1 MRAKDILTIGLIA
14 LLPAT
19 LTQTGDYSG
28 DHPSGSNA
36 MASQSETTPV
46 AELPQLL
53 AMMQDAPPLPPH
65 AEATVNMRLR
75 QHRTNHIEITPE
87 FLDQCMEVAEQV
99 NPEWAK
105 MMRSVCER
113 NPQDFERYLRQTGRQ
128 LIGLVQLKQ
137 KDPGLYATK
146 LKELH
151 LEAHLRVMTQKLR
164 LLHAEG
170 RYESTE
176 AAEVRSE
183 LRVLVQEQ
191 VALALKSR
199 GDYILRLE
207 KHVDTLKKQLEND
220 ALSFFRTVED
230 RYQVLTTMPN
240 TK

>member
-28 DHPSGSNA
+28 GSSA
-36 MASQSETTPV
+36 TASQSETIPV
-46 AELPQLL
+46 SEPTQLL
-53 AMMQDAPPLPPH
+53 AMMQVAPPPPPK
-65 AEATVNMRLR
+65 AAVNMRFR
-75 QHRTNHIEITPE
+75 QHRAERIVITPE

-99 NPEWAK
+99 NPAWAK

-113 NPQDFERYLRQTGRQ
+113 NPEDFERYLRQTGRQ

-137 KDPGLYATK
+137 RDPGLYATK

-151 LEAHLRVMTQKLR
+151 LEAHLKAMTQKLR
-164 LLHAEG
+164 LLQAEG
-170 RYESTE
+170 RSESTE
-176 AAEVRSE
+176 AVEVRTE

-207 KHVDTLKKQLEND
+207 KHVDTLKKQLEDD

-230 RYQVLTTMPN
+230 RYQVLTTMPK

>member
-1 MRAKDILTIGLIA
+1 MRAKDMLTIGLIA
-14 LLPAT
+14 ILPVM
-19 LTQTGDYSG
+19 LSQTEDYSG
-28 DHPSGSNA
+28 GSS
-36 MASQSETTPV
+36 ASANQSETTPV
-46 AELPQLL
+46 AELTQLI
-53 AMMQDAPPLPPH
+53 AMTQVAPLPP
-65 AEATVNMRLR
+65 AEAAVNMRLR
-75 QHRTNHIEITPE
+75 QHRTKHIEITPE

-113 NPQDFERYLRQTGRQ
+113 SPEDFERYLRQTGRQ

-137 KDPGLYATK
+137 QDPGLYATK

-170 RYESTE
+170 RDESTE

-207 KHVDTLKKQLEND
+207 KHVDTFKKQLEND

>member
-1 MRAKDILTIGLIA
+1 MRAKEFLTIGLIA

-19 LTQTGDYSG
+19 LTQTGDDSG
-28 DHPSGSNA
+28 EHPAGSRA
-36 MASQSETTPV
+36 AASQSETTPV
-46 AELPQLL
+46 AELTQLL
-53 AMMQDAPPLPPH
+53 AVMQDAPPP
-65 AEATVNMRLR
+65 EAAVNLRFR

-113 NPQDFERYLRQTGRQ
+113 SPEDFERYLRQTGRQ

-137 KDPGLYATK
+137 QDPGLYATK

-151 LEAHLRVMTQKLR
+151 LEAHLKALTQKLR

-170 RYESTE
+170 RDDSTE

-191 VALALKSR
+191 VALTLKSR

-230 RYQVLTTMPN
+230 RYQVLTTMPK

>member
-1 MRAKDILTIGLIA
+1 MRAKEILTIGLIA

-19 LTQTGDYSG
+19 LSQTGDDSG
-28 DHPSGSNA
+28 EHPAGSRA
-36 MASQSETTPV
+36 AASQSETTPV
-46 AELPQLL
+46 AELTQLM
-53 AMMQDAPPLPPH
+53 AMTQVAPPLP
-65 AEATVNMRLR
+65 AEAAVNMRPR
-75 QHRTNHIEITPE
+75 QHRTNHLEITPE

-99 NPEWAK
+99 NPAWAK

-113 NPQDFERYLRQTGRQ
+113 NPEDFERYLRQTGRQ

-137 KDPGLYATK
+137 RDPGLYATK

-151 LEAHLRVMTQKLR
+151 LEAHLKVMTQKLR
-164 LLHAEG
+164 LLQAEG
-170 RYESTE
+170 RSESTE
-176 AAEVRSE
+176 AVEVRSE

-191 VALALKSR
+191 VALTLKSR

-230 RYQVLTTMPN
+230 RYQVLITMPN